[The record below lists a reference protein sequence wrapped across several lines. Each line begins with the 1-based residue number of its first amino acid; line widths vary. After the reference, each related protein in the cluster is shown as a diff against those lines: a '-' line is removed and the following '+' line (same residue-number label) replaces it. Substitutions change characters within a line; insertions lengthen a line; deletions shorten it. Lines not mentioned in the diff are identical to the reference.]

1 MEVLKYTD
9 LTPDERELLD
19 LYRQLDEIQQEKI
32 KDIILK
38 EKKTEELV
46 KLYKS
51 ITLSDEQEKYLTD
64 LMQFDRLPESRQK
77 EVMEY
82 HQQQGFTAQIIEG
95 VKNMAI

>member
-1 MEVLKYTD
+1 M
-9 LTPDERELLD
+9 
-19 LYRQLDEIQQEKI
+19 
-32 KDIILK
+32 
-38 EKKTEELV
+38 
-46 KLYKS
+46 YKS